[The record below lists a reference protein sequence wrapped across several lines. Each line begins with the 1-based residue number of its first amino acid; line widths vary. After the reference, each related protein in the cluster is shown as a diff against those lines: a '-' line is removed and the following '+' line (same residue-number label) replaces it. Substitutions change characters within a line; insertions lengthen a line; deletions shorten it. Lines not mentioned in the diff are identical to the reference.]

1 MSAAERTLITG
12 DKGGEGGSRER
23 SVLSAQFF
31 CKPQTA
37 LKNVQRNDS
46 EKVPISLSFPFGAI
60 EQVSRVEVRP
70 GL

>member
-12 DKGGEGGSRER
+12 DKGGEGGSWER
-23 SVLSAQFF
+23 SVLSAQF

-37 LKNVQRNDS
+37 LKHVQRNDS